1 MAKMTKADIQK
12 RQLEIM
18 TKMDE
23 MDEKTNAR
31 EAKMRALTSEEQKGA
46 LTEEQKR
53 ELEALKAEQ
62 RSQDIEYDALVRESA
77 GLSAR
82 AKAMATGKDLEQIR
96 EREDYGAKI
105 REMVND
111 CFTNRRAANATTI
124 LANAITKDPGGDNN
138 TEANLQ
144 AGGLIPVEI
153 RPIIDTKVP
162 GTELPDDLVMVT
174 GVTGTQVI
182 PYSINDV
189 KFTVEGE
196 VTKVN
201 EQPLDFANIT
211 TSPKR
216 VAASVPVSR
225 RAVANAAFDIIAFI
239 TYKFQKGWAIFRALH
254 IYAHGNY
261 TKLQSPFAQVTVK
274 ELTLDENIGKNLAKE
289 IAEMYDLGFEGDPE
303 LIFDKTTEVDLK
315 FTKLIPGTTDSNR
328 TVVENGQCVG
338 YRYHISPFVDYTID
352 ANGVA
357 SKDFVGEGENKK
369 AVRYI
374 AIGHFGYLNEQVYAD
389 GIEFNIDGTSS
400 ANFDR
405 NVIALGMGLDYSLV
419 EMSSKVNGNTS
430 GKPQAFK
437 LIKLIEPASSNE
449 IGG

>member
-82 AKAMATGKDLEQIR
+82 AKAMATGKELEQIR

-111 CFTNRRAANATTI
+111 CYTNRRAANATTI
-124 LANAITKDPGGDNN
+124 LANAITTGADQNVNG
-138 TEANLQ
+138 NLE

-162 GTELPDDLVMVT
+162 GTELPEDLVMVT

-196 VTKVN
+196 ITKVE
-201 EQPLDFANIT
+201 EQKLDFANIT

-225 RAVANAAFDIIAFI
+225 RAVAQAAFDIVAFI
-239 TYKFQKGWAIFRALH
+239 TYKFQKGWAQFRALH
-254 IYAHGNY
+254 IYAHGEY
-261 TKLQSPFAQVTVK
+261 DKLQSPFAQVDVV

-289 IAEMYDLGFEGDPE
+289 IAKMYDLGFEGDPE
-303 LIFDKTTEVDLK
+303 IIMDKTTEVDLK

-328 TVVENGQCVG
+328 TVVQDGQCVG
-338 YRYHISPFVDYTID
+338 YRYHVSPFIDYAIASNGIATKD
-352 ANGVA
+352 ATY
-357 SKDFVGEGENKK
+357 
-369 AVRYI
+369 RYI
-374 AIGHFGYLNEQVYAD
+374 GIGHFGYLNEQVYAD

-419 EMSSKVNGNTS
+419 ELSSKVNGNTS

-437 LIKLIEPASSNE
+437 LIKLVEEPTTH
-449 IGG
+449 

>member
-1 MAKMTKADIQK
+1 MTKADIKK

-18 TKMDE
+18 DALDV
-23 MDEKTNAR
+23 MDEKTNVR
-31 EAKMRALTSEEQKGA
+31 EAKMRTLTSEEQKGTI
-46 LTEEQKR
+46 TEEQKR

-62 RSQDIEYDALVRESA
+62 RTQDLEYDKLTRESA
-77 GLSAR
+77 GLSTR
-82 AKAMATGKDLEQIR
+82 AKAMATGKELEQIR

-105 REMVND
+105 RELVQD
-111 CFTNRRAANATTI
+111 CYTNRRAANATTI
-124 LANAITKDPGGDNN
+124 LANAITIGDDQN
-138 TEANLQ
+138 TAANLE

-196 VTKVN
+196 VTKVE
-201 EQPLDFANIT
+201 EQALDFANIT

-225 RAVANAAFDIIAFI
+225 RAVAQAAFDIIAFL
-239 TYKFQKGWAIFRALH
+239 TYKFQKGWAQFRALH

-261 TKLQSPFAQVTVK
+261 AKLQSPFAQVEVENLTV
-274 ELTLDENIGKNLAKE
+274 DENIGKNLAKK

-303 LIFDKTTEVDLK
+303 IIMDKTTEVDLK

-328 TVVENGQCVG
+328 TVIQDGQCVG
-338 YRYHISPFVDYTID
+338 YRYHVSPFIDY
-352 ANGVA
+352 ALNENGIGT
-357 SKDFVGEGENKK
+357 KEQDH
-369 AVRYI
+369 YI
-374 AIGHFGYLNEQVYAD
+374 GIGHFGYLNEQVYAD
-389 GIEFNIDGTSS
+389 GIEFNVDGTSS

-419 EMSSKVNGNTS
+419 ELSSKVNGNTG

-437 LIKLIEPASSNE
+437 LIKLVEPTSSNE
-449 IGG
+449 IGD

>member
-1 MAKMTKADIQK
+1 MAKMTKAQINE

-18 TKMDE
+18 TKLDE
-23 MDEKTNAR
+23 MDEKTNVR
-31 EAKMRALTSEEQKGA
+31 EAKMRTLTSEEQKD
-46 LTEEQKR
+46 
-53 ELEALKAEQ
+53 ELAKLQAEQ
-62 RSQDIEYDALVRESA
+62 REQDIQYDALVRESA

-82 AKAMATGKDLEQIR
+82 AKAMATGKELEQIR

-105 REMVND
+105 RELISD
-111 CFTNRRAANATTI
+111 CYTNRRAANATTI
-124 LANAITKDPGGDNN
+124 LANAITSGGDQNVN
-138 TEANLQ
+138 ANLE

-162 GTELPDDLVMVT
+162 GTELPEDLVMVT

-196 VTKVN
+196 VTKVE
-201 EQPLDFANIT
+201 EQALDFANIT

-225 RAVANAAFDIIAFI
+225 RAVAQAAFDIVAFI
-239 TYKFQKGWAIFRALH
+239 TYKFQKGWAQFRALH
-254 IYAHGNY
+254 IYAHGEY
-261 TKLQSPFAQVTVK
+261 DKLQSPFAQVDVV

-289 IAEMYDLGFEGDPE
+289 IAKMYDLGFEGDPE
-303 LIFDKTTEVDLK
+303 IIMDKTTEVDLK

-328 TVVENGQCVG
+328 TVVQDGQCVG
-338 YRYHISPFVDYTID
+338 YRYHVSPFIDYAI
-352 ANGVA
+352 ASNGVA
-357 SKDFVGEGENKK
+357 TKD
-369 AVRYI
+369 ATYRYI
-374 AIGHFGYLNEQVYAD
+374 GIGHFGYLNEQVYAD

-405 NVIALGMGLDYSLV
+405 NVIAMGMGLDYSLV
-419 EMSSKVNGNTS
+419 ELSSKVNGNTS

-437 LIKLIEPASSNE
+437 LIKLVEPVSSAQ
-449 IGG
+449 IGD

>member
-12 RQLEIM
+12 RQAEILN
-18 TKMDE
+18 KLDE
-23 MDEKTNAR
+23 MDEKTNVR
-31 EAKMRALTSEEQKGA
+31 EAKMRTLTSEEKKCTI
-46 LTEEQKR
+46 TEEQKR

-77 GLSAR
+77 GLSTR
-82 AKAMATGKDLEQIR
+82 AKAMATGKELEQIR

-111 CFTNRRAANATTI
+111 CYTNRRAANATTI
-124 LANAITKDPGGDNN
+124 LANAITTGTDQN
-138 TEANLQ
+138 TSANLD
-144 AGGLIPVEI
+144 AGKLIPVEI

-162 GTELPDDLVMVT
+162 GIELPEDLVMVT

-196 VTKVN
+196 VTKVA
-201 EQPLDFANIT
+201 EQALDFANIT

-225 RAVANAAFDIIAFI
+225 RAVANAAFDIIAFL
-239 TYKFQKGWAIFRALH
+239 TYKFQKGWAMFRALH
-254 IYAHGNY
+254 VYAHGAY
-261 TKLQSPFAQVTVK
+261 TALQSPFAQVTV
-274 ELTLDENIGKNLAKE
+274 ETLTLDENIGKNLAKK
-289 IAEMYDLGFEGDPE
+289 IAAMYDLGFEGDPE
-303 LIFDKTTEVDLK
+303 LIMDKTTEVDLK

-328 TVVENGQCVG
+328 TVIQDGQCVG
-338 YRYHISPFVDYTID
+338 YRYHVSPYIDYTIN
-352 ANGVA
+352 ASGVA
-357 SKDFVGEGENKK
+357 TKDTD
-369 AVRYI
+369 RYI
-374 AIGHFGYLNEQVYAD
+374 GIGHFGYLNEQVYAD
-389 GIEFNIDGTSS
+389 GIEFNVDGTSS

-437 LIKLIEPASSNE
+437 LIKLIEPQS
-449 IGG
+449 

>member
-12 RQLEIM
+12 RQMEIM

-31 EAKMRALTSEEQKGA
+31 EAKMRALTSEEQKGTI
-46 LTEEQKR
+46 TEEQKR

-82 AKAMATGKDLEQIR
+82 AKAMASGKELENIR

-105 REMVND
+105 RELVND
-111 CFTNRRAANATTI
+111 CYTNRRAANATTI
-124 LANAITKDPGGDNN
+124 LANAITTGADQNVTG
-138 TEANLQ
+138 NLE

-162 GTELPDDLVMVT
+162 GTELPEDLVMVT

-196 VTKVN
+196 VTKVA
-201 EQPLDFANIT
+201 EQALDFANIT

-225 RAVANAAFDIIAFI
+225 RAVAQAAFDIVAFL
-239 TYKFQKGWAIFRALH
+239 TFKFQKGWAQFRALH
-254 IYAHGNY
+254 IYAHGEY
-261 TKLQSPFAQVTVK
+261 DKLQSPFAQVDVV
-274 ELTLDENIGKNLAKE
+274 ELTLDQNIGKNLARE
-289 IAEMYDLGFEGDPE
+289 IAAMYDLGFEGDPE
-303 LIFDKTTEVDLK
+303 IIMDKTTEVDLK

-328 TVVENGQCVG
+328 TVVQDGQCVG
-338 YRYHISPFVDYTID
+338 YRYHVSPFIDYAI
-352 ANGVA
+352 ASNGVA
-357 SKDFVGEGENKK
+357 TKDPTY
-369 AVRYI
+369 RYI
-374 AIGHFGYLNEQVYAD
+374 GIGHFGYLNEQVYAD

-419 EMSSKVNGNTS
+419 ELSSKVNGNTNS
-430 GKPQAFK
+430 KPQAFK
-437 LIKLIEPASSNE
+437 LIKLIEPASSSE
-449 IGG
+449 L

>member
-31 EAKMRALTSEEQKGA
+31 EAKMRALTSEEQKG
-46 LTEEQKR
+46 TITDEQKR

-124 LANAITKDPGGDNN
+124 LANAITSGDDQNN
-138 TEANLQ
+138 TANLE
-144 AGGLIPVEI
+144 AGGLIPIEI

-162 GTELPDDLVMVT
+162 GIELPEDLVMVT

-196 VTKVN
+196 VTKVE
-201 EQPLDFANIT
+201 EQALDFANIT

-239 TYKFQKGWAIFRALH
+239 TYKFQKGWAMFRALH

-261 TKLQSPFAQVTVK
+261 DKLQSPFAQVTVE
-274 ELTLDENIGKNLAKE
+274 ELTLDENIGKNLAKKV
-289 IAEMYDLGFEGDPE
+289 AEMYDLGFEGDPE
-303 LIFDKTTEVDLK
+303 LIMDKTTEVDLK

-328 TVVENGQCVG
+328 TVIQDGQCVG
-338 YRYHISPFVDYTID
+338 YRYHVSPFIDYTIN

-357 SKDFVGEGENKK
+357 TKETD
-369 AVRYI
+369 RYI
-374 AIGHFGYLNEQVYAD
+374 GIGHFGYLNEQVYAD

-419 EMSSKVNGNTS
+419 EMSSKVNGNTN

-437 LIKLIEPASSNE
+437 LIKLVEPASSNE
-449 IGG
+449 IGD

>member
-1 MAKMTKADIQK
+1 MVKMTKADIEK
-12 RQLEIM
+12 RQLEIL
-18 TKMDE
+18 TKLDE
-23 MDEKTNAR
+23 MDEKTNVR
-31 EAKMRALTSEEQKGA
+31 EAKMRTLTSEEQK
-46 LTEEQKR
+46 EER
-53 ELEALKAEQ
+53 EKLMAEQ
-62 RSQDIEYDALVRESA
+62 RTQDIEYDALVRESA

-82 AKAMATGKDLEQIR
+82 AKAMATGKELSQIR

-124 LANAITKDPGGDNN
+124 LSNAIKDGADQNV
-138 TEANLQ
+138 TANLE
-144 AGGLIPVEI
+144 AGGLVPVEI
-153 RPIIDTKVP
+153 RPIIDTKVT
-162 GTELPDDLVMVT
+162 GIELPEDLVMVT

-196 VTKVN
+196 VTKVA
-201 EQPLDFANIT
+201 EQALDFANIT

-225 RAVANAAFDIIAFI
+225 RAVANAAFDIVAFI
-239 TYKFQKGWAIFRALH
+239 TYKFQKGWAMFRALH

-261 TKLQSPFAQVTVK
+261 AKLQSPFAQVDVVQ
-274 ELTLDENIGKNLAKE
+274 LTLDENIGKNLAKE
-289 IAEMYDLGFEGDPE
+289 IAKMYDLGFEGDPE
-303 LIFDKTTEVDLK
+303 IIMDKTTEVDLK

-328 TVVENGQCVG
+328 TVIQDGQCVG
-338 YRYHISPFVDYTID
+338 YRYHVSPYIDYSIN
-352 ANGVA
+352 AEGVA
-357 SKDFVGEGENKK
+357 TKGED
-369 AVRYI
+369 RYI
-374 AIGHFGYLNEQVYAD
+374 GIGHFGYLNEQVYAD

>member
-31 EAKMRALTSEEQKGA
+31 EAKMRAITSDEQKG
-46 LTEEQKR
+46 TITDEQKR

-82 AKAMATGKDLEQIR
+82 AKAMATGKELEQIR

-105 REMVND
+105 REMISD
-111 CFTNRRAANATTI
+111 CYTNRRAANATTI
-124 LANAITKDPGGDNN
+124 LANAITTGGDQN
-138 TEANLQ
+138 TTANLE

-162 GTELPDDLVMVT
+162 GTELPEDLVMVT

-196 VTKVN
+196 VTKVA
-201 EQPLDFANIT
+201 EQALDFANIT

-225 RAVANAAFDIIAFI
+225 RAVAQAAFDIVAFI
-239 TYKFQKGWAIFRALH
+239 TYKFQKGWAQFRALH
-254 IYAHGNY
+254 IYAHGEY
-261 TKLQSPFAQVTVK
+261 DKLQSPFAQVDVV
-274 ELTLDENIGKNLAKE
+274 ELTLDQNIGKNLAKE
-289 IAEMYDLGFEGDPE
+289 IAKMYDLGFEGDPE
-303 LIFDKTTEVDLK
+303 IIMDKTTEVDLK

-328 TVVENGQCVG
+328 TVVQDGQCVG
-338 YRYHISPFVDYTID
+338 YRYHVSPFIDYAI
-352 ANGVA
+352 ASNGVA
-357 SKDFVGEGENKK
+357 TKD
-369 AVRYI
+369 ATYRYI
-374 AIGHFGYLNEQVYAD
+374 GIGHFGYLNEQVYAD

-419 EMSSKVNGNTS
+419 ELSSKVNGNAN

-437 LIKLIEPASSNE
+437 LIKLVEEPTTL
-449 IGG
+449 